1 MVCRGH
7 AAEALAVAE
16 EVNQGD
22 DKAGHGAQAFEQ
34 GALSNAFVSNFGT
47 FLAQD
52 PDCKLM
58 FGQNL

>member
-22 DKAGHGAQAFEQ
+22 DKAGHGGPTCEQ
-34 GALSNAFVSNFGT
+34 GALSNAFVSNYGT
-47 FLAQD
+47 FLVQD

-58 FGQNL
+58 LGQNL